1 MFSNEKKDIR
11 VVITGV
17 GKINMVVAIAELS
30 TLYPPKG
37 EDVIVNYGSCATKNC
52 AVGSIFMCNKIVEEL
67 TARTFYPDMLYQHP
81 FAEACLHT
89 VEKEKLEN
97 LADDCI
103 YDMEAAA
110 FYQGAAFYYGPHQM
124 LFLKVVTDHGDIHAE
139 NPKEFQ
145 KRFCNIMNQ
154 AGEEITAYLDEKLQ
168 TNTQEKEWKLAMQE
182 TAFEDRVRQLA
193 EDLHCSKTMEAIVR
207 QLMRY
212 WKLAGIDVNTLLA
225 PFYDSEKLPCKDKR
239 EGSRILNE
247 LRTKWL

>member
-1 MFSNEKKDIR
+1 
-11 VVITGV
+11 
-17 GKINMVVAIAELS
+17 
-30 TLYPPKG
+30 
-37 EDVIVNYGSCATKNC
+37 
-52 AVGSIFMCNKIVEEL
+52 
-67 TARTFYPDMLYQHP
+67 MLYQHP

-168 TNTQEKEWKLAMQE
+168 TNTQEEEWKLAMQE

-193 EDLHCSKTMEAIVR
+193 EDLHCSKTMEATVR

>member
-1 MFSNEKKDIR
+1 
-11 VVITGV
+11 
-17 GKINMVVAIAELS
+17 
-30 TLYPPKG
+30 
-37 EDVIVNYGSCATKNC
+37 
-52 AVGSIFMCNKIVEEL
+52 MCNKIVEEL

-124 LFLKVVTDHGDIHAE
+124 LFLKAVTDHGDIHAE
-139 NPKEFQ
+139 DPKEFQ

-154 AGEEITAYLDEKLQ
+154 AGEEIAAYLDEILQ
-168 TNTQEKEWKLAMQE
+168 TNIQEEEWKLAMQE

-193 EDLHCSKTMEAIVR
+193 ENLHCSKTMEATVR